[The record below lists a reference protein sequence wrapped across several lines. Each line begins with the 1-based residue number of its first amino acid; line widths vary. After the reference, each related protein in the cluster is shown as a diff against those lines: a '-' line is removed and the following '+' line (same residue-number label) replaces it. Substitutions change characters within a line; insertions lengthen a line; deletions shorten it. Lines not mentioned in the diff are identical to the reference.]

1 MMQVDQNNDP
11 ILLDELPAING
22 YVSSIVRTSSDTFIT
37 GSQDCT
43 FRGWEIRDD
52 QFIGNFNI
60 LTEAPIKCVSIN
72 QDHTLTGKS
81 NLREISL
88 GEIWGRMEDKSFKKC
103 LALGLENGNVELY
116 QADITEDWKFH
127 SRIQVH
133 NAEVLCLSWKQN
145 FLATGGRDRFVHVIE
160 IDPTSQL
167 SPTKTSVPLDIHT
180 SIVTAVHW
188 MKG

>member
-22 YVSSIVRTSSDTFIT
+22 YVSSIVRTSSNTFIT

-72 QDHTLTGKS
+72 QDHTLTGKLFLGS
-81 NLREISL
+81 PCSVSVKFMMNFQHLAWKMVTWSYIRLILRKI
-88 GEIWGRMEDKSFKKC
+88 GSFILVYKYTMRKC
-103 LALGLENGNVELY
+103 
-116 QADITEDWKFH
+116 
-127 SRIQVH
+127 
-133 NAEVLCLSWKQN
+133 
-145 FLATGGRDRFVHVIE
+145 FV
-160 IDPTSQL
+160 
-167 SPTKTSVPLDIHT
+167 
-180 SIVTAVHW
+180 
-188 MKG
+188 

>member
-72 QDHTLTGKS
+72 QDHTLTGK
-81 NLREISL
+81 LIFCLWL
-88 GEIWGRMEDKSFKKC
+88 GRQ
-103 LALGLENGNVELY
+103 GLKLINHKL
-116 QADITEDWKFH
+116 
-127 SRIQVH
+127 
-133 NAEVLCLSWKQN
+133 
-145 FLATGGRDRFVHVIE
+145 
-160 IDPTSQL
+160 
-167 SPTKTSVPLDIHT
+167 
-180 SIVTAVHW
+180 
-188 MKG
+188 

>member
-1 MMQVDQNNDP
+1 MVSLKNGVIKNDFRSCAMMQVDQNNDP

-72 QDHTLTGKS
+72 QDHTLTGES
-81 NLREISL
+81 NLGEISL
-88 GEIWGRMEDKSFKKC
+88 GEIWGRMEDKS
-103 LALGLENGNVELY
+103 
-116 QADITEDWKFH
+116 
-127 SRIQVH
+127 
-133 NAEVLCLSWKQN
+133 
-145 FLATGGRDRFVHVIE
+145 
-160 IDPTSQL
+160 
-167 SPTKTSVPLDIHT
+167 
-180 SIVTAVHW
+180 
-188 MKG
+188 

>member
-72 QDHTLTGKS
+72 QDHTLTGKLFS
-81 NLREISL
+81 GSPCSVRAKFIMNFQHLAWKMVTSSYIRLILRKI
-88 GEIWGRMEDKSFKKC
+88 GSFILAYKYTMLKC
-103 LALGLENGNVELY
+103 
-116 QADITEDWKFH
+116 
-127 SRIQVH
+127 
-133 NAEVLCLSWKQN
+133 
-145 FLATGGRDRFVHVIE
+145 FV
-160 IDPTSQL
+160 
-167 SPTKTSVPLDIHT
+167 
-180 SIVTAVHW
+180 
-188 MKG
+188 

>member
-1 MMQVDQNNDP
+1 MVSLKNGVIKNYFRSCAMMQVDQNNDP

-72 QDHTLTGKS
+72 QDHTLTGES
-81 NLREISL
+81 NL
-88 GEIWGRMEDKSFKKC
+88 G
-103 LALGLENGNVELY
+103 
-116 QADITEDWKFH
+116 
-127 SRIQVH
+127 
-133 NAEVLCLSWKQN
+133 
-145 FLATGGRDRFVHVIE
+145 
-160 IDPTSQL
+160 
-167 SPTKTSVPLDIHT
+167 
-180 SIVTAVHW
+180 
-188 MKG
+188 

>member
-72 QDHTLTGKS
+72 QDHTLTGKLFS
-81 NLREISL
+81 EVRLVHFRFNSDLRFILSTWL
-88 GEIWGRMEDKSFKKC
+88 GKW
-103 LALGLENGNVELY
+103 
-116 QADITEDWKFH
+116 
-127 SRIQVH
+127 
-133 NAEVLCLSWKQN
+133 
-145 FLATGGRDRFVHVIE
+145 
-160 IDPTSQL
+160 
-167 SPTKTSVPLDIHT
+167 
-180 SIVTAVHW
+180 
-188 MKG
+188 

>member
-72 QDHTLTGKS
+72 QDHTLTGKLFS
-81 NLREISL
+81 GSVSVKFMINFQHLAWKMVMSSYIKL
-88 GEIWGRMEDKSFKKC
+88 ILQKIGSFILVYKYTMRKC
-103 LALGLENGNVELY
+103 
-116 QADITEDWKFH
+116 
-127 SRIQVH
+127 
-133 NAEVLCLSWKQN
+133 
-145 FLATGGRDRFVHVIE
+145 FV
-160 IDPTSQL
+160 
-167 SPTKTSVPLDIHT
+167 
-180 SIVTAVHW
+180 
-188 MKG
+188 

>member
-72 QDHTLTGKS
+72 QDHTLTGKLFS
-81 NLREISL
+81 GVRL
-88 GEIWGRMEDKSFKKC
+88 GFMTHFQHLAWKMVMLSYIKLILQKIGSFILVYKYTMRKC
-103 LALGLENGNVELY
+103 
-116 QADITEDWKFH
+116 
-127 SRIQVH
+127 
-133 NAEVLCLSWKQN
+133 
-145 FLATGGRDRFVHVIE
+145 FV
-160 IDPTSQL
+160 
-167 SPTKTSVPLDIHT
+167 
-180 SIVTAVHW
+180 
-188 MKG
+188 

>member
-72 QDHTLTGKS
+72 QDHTLTGES
-81 NLREISL
+81 NLVEIS
-88 GEIWGRMEDKSFKKC
+88 IWGRMEDKSLK
-103 LALGLENGNVELY
+103 NV
-116 QADITEDWKFH
+116 
-127 SRIQVH
+127 
-133 NAEVLCLSWKQN
+133 
-145 FLATGGRDRFVHVIE
+145 
-160 IDPTSQL
+160 
-167 SPTKTSVPLDIHT
+167 
-180 SIVTAVHW
+180 
-188 MKG
+188 